1 MTRAAP
7 STEQSRHLIEKYESS
22 VEAMLPIREKI
33 LQRVLRGIDKRE
45 ALLDVGHGIGEN
57 LRIMQ
62 AWGYENAAGVDND
75 PAMQP
80 PTLARGCQN
89 LILGDVR
96 RLDPGEKQYALVFAQ
111 AFLHIYPKAQ
121 APAVLTQLVALA
133 RQRLYLSM
141 KVHEAPSEG
150 LEEKMSGMKRFRA
163 RYTWDEI
170 EGLVRRTAEPA
181 GWRVETF
188 PLTDPLARAWIN
200 VVCDR

>member
-1 MTRAAP
+1 MTSAV
-7 STEQSRHLIEKYESS
+7 STAELTKRLISKYESS
-22 VEAMLPIREKI
+22 VETMLPIREQI
-33 LQRVLRGIDKRE
+33 LQRVLRGIDKAA

-62 AWGYENAAGVDND
+62 AWGYESAAGVDND

-80 PTLARGCQN
+80 PTLSRGCKN

-111 AFLHIYPKAQ
+111 AFLHVYPKAQ
-121 APAVLTQLVALA
+121 APAVLTQLLALA
-133 RQRLYLSM
+133 RQRVYLSM
-141 KVHEAPSEG
+141 KVHDSPSEG
-150 LEEKMSGMKRFRA
+150 LEEKLPGVKRFRA

-170 EGLVRRTAEPA
+170 ESLVRQTVEPA

-200 VVCDR
+200 IVCDR

>member
-1 MTRAAP
+1 MASAVP
-7 STEQSRHLIEKYESS
+7 SVELTKRLIEKYESS

-33 LQRVLRGIDKRE
+33 LQRVLRGIDKGA

-62 AWGYENAAGVDND
+62 AWGYTNAAGVDND
-75 PAMQP
+75 PAMQS

-96 RLDPGEKQYALVFAQ
+96 RLDPSEKRYALVFAQ

-121 APAVLTQLVALA
+121 APKVLGQLLALA
-133 RQRLYLSM
+133 TQRVYLSM
-141 KVHEAPSEG
+141 KVHESPSEG
-150 LEEKMSGMKRFRA
+150 LEEKMPGVKRFRA
-163 RYTWDEI
+163 RYTWEEI
-170 EGLVRRTAEPA
+170 EALVRQVAEPA
-181 GWRVETF
+181 GWCVETF

-200 VVCDR
+200 IVCDR